1 MDSKQYKLLL
11 KTYPKSI
18 IDKLEIFLISN
29 KYSLFNFAYLGDGD
43 WRVMYRDEK
52 EKVSSNIFN
61 WGEPEI

>member
-29 KYSLFNFAYLGDGD
+29 KYSLFNFVYLGDGD